1 MFNSILGFGK
11 WLFILPFAMFGI
23 SHFMNADDV
32 GKMAPF
38 GGAGMSYFTGA
49 CMLAFVVSAFM
60 GKYDKL
66 AAILL
71 ALFVLLCI
79 VFIHVPAISS
89 TDPMP
94 MIAALKDLTMMGG
107 AFMYAQNY
115 AKDNSIVG

>member
-23 SHFMNADDV
+23 SHFMNADAV
-32 GKMAPF
+32 GQMAPF
-38 GGAGMSYFTGA
+38 GGSAMSMFTGA